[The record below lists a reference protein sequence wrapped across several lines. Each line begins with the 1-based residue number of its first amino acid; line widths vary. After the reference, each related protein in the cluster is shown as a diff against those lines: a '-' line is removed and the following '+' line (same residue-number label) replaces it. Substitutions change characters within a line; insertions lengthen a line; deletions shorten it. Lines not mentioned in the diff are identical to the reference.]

1 MKKLVMVV
9 VVLVLFCT
17 SCSGPDIEIT
27 REYISNGDWKETKLR
42 RAGFSVY
49 EIIVPDTIIQDP
61 NLTEFEFKKIIS
73 NYDFNYSNSFSCL
86 TYDEFDLSQLNKN
99 ELIKIFFD
107 RKQKGVYWSPY
118 KLGKDYHIREKLSKL
133 KINSWYRF
141 DGLRPYWTFYAY
153 VDKDGEVHVFKIS
166 KSAFGV

>member
-61 NLTEFEFKKIIS
+61 NLTEFEFK
-73 NYDFNYSNSFSCL
+73 
-86 TYDEFDLSQLNKN
+86 
-99 ELIKIFFD
+99 
-107 RKQKGVYWSPY
+107 R
-118 KLGKDYHIREKLSKL
+118 
-133 KINSWYRF
+133 
-141 DGLRPYWTFYAY
+141 
-153 VDKDGEVHVFKIS
+153 
-166 KSAFGV
+166 